1 MIKIL
6 ATSDWHLGNVFKGF
20 DRQAEHVHF
29 LEWLLATID
38 RERPDVLLVA
48 GDVFDNSNPS
58 AAAQRLY
65 YDFLDRVTVAAPG
78 MAVVIIAGNHD
89 SATRLEAPRALLERR
104 GVQVRGVVRRQADG
118 QPDWAEL
125 LVPVESRDGERA
137 WIMAVPYLRDGD
149 FARDAGYGEGAVGF
163 IRSLAAY
170 ANQNCRKPDEAL
182 VLMAHLYATGAE
194 IAEESSGRLIVGGS
208 EMVNMGQVS
217 DAVTLAVIG
226 HIHKRQRIGGSERMR
241 YPGSALP
248 MSFSERGY
256 QHGADLWTISQGK
269 CEELPRFIA
278 YQPIRPLRSLSAE
291 PLPLEE
297 IKKRIS
303 ELPDKVKEAGKEA
316 PYPYLEIK
324 VLLDGPDPNLGKNIA
339 DLLEDKAVAL
349 CRVAT
354 YYQALTDNDA
364 DNKALES
371 VEDLLEQD
379 PLEMIRI
386 SYRNKYHSEMGE
398 ELVALARQ
406 AIEAAR
412 KEETEE

>member
-163 IRSLAAY
+163 IRSLV
-170 ANQNCRKPDEAL
+170 AL
-182 VLMAHLYATGAE
+182 
-194 IAEESSGRLIVGGS
+194 
-208 EMVNMGQVS
+208 QC
-217 DAVTLAVIG
+217 
-226 HIHKRQRIGGSERMR
+226 
-241 YPGSALP
+241 
-248 MSFSERGY
+248 F
-256 QHGADLWTISQGK
+256 
-269 CEELPRFIA
+269 
-278 YQPIRPLRSLSAE
+278 SLSA
-291 PLPLEE
+291 
-297 IKKRIS
+297 RSIS
-303 ELPDKVKEAGKEA
+303 SMSSEV
-316 PYPYLEIK
+316 YL
-324 VLLDGPDPNLGKNIA
+324 VF
-339 DLLEDKAVAL
+339 
-349 CRVAT
+349 
-354 YYQALTDNDA
+354 
-364 DNKALES
+364 S
-371 VEDLLEQD
+371 
-379 PLEMIRI
+379 
-386 SYRNKYHSEMGE
+386 
-398 ELVALARQ
+398 
-406 AIEAAR
+406 
-412 KEETEE
+412 

>member
-194 IAEESSGRLIVGGS
+194 IAEESSERLIVGGS

-324 VLLDGPDPNLGKNIA
+324 VLLDGPDP
-339 DLLEDKAVAL
+339 
-349 CRVAT
+349 
-354 YYQALTDNDA
+354 DNDA

>member
-20 DRQAEHVHF
+20 DRQAEHAHF
-29 LEWLLATID
+29 LEWLLAAID
-38 RERPDVLLVA
+38 RERPDVLLVT

-137 WIMAVPYLRDGD
+137 WIMAVP
-149 FARDAGYGEGAVGF
+149 
-163 IRSLAAY
+163 
-170 ANQNCRKPDEAL
+170 NQNCRKPDEAL

-194 IAEESSGRLIVGGS
+194 IAEESSERLIVGGS

-256 QHGADLWTISQGK
+256 QHGADLWTIRAGK
-269 CEELPRFIA
+269 CEEPPRFIA
-278 YQPIRPLRSLSAE
+278 YQPIRPLLSFSTE

-297 IKKRIS
+297 IKKRIL
-303 ELPDKVKEAGKEA
+303 ELPDKDKETEKNAL
-316 PYPYLEIK
+316 YPYLEIK
-324 VLLDGPDPNLGKNIA
+324 VMLDGPDP
-339 DLLEDKAVAL
+339 L

-386 SYRNKYHSEMGE
+386 SYRNKYHCEMDE
-398 ELVALARQ
+398 ELIALARQ
-406 AIEAAR
+406 AIEAA
-412 KEETEE
+412 KMEEAEE